1 MQSGENAQ
9 NQLKTSLQKHFQANG
24 WSDTLIARSNAM
36 ADLKL
41 NPKTIAIIQ
50 DKVDSGLYNDADDV
64 VLTALKTLDEQDRD
78 YLALKESLLVA
89 EAQFA
94 RGEGI
99 RLTPE
104 VFEEIKRQAREM
116 ASAGHQPSRDVQ
128 P

>member
-1 MQSGENAQ
+1 M
-9 NQLKTSLQKHFQANG
+9 T
-24 WSDTLIARSNAM
+24 
-36 ADLKL
+36 DLKL
-41 NPKTIAIIQ
+41 DPKTIAIIQ
-50 DKVDSGLYNDADDV
+50 DKVDSGLYNDANDV
-64 VLTALKTLDEQDRD
+64 VLTALDALEAQNRD

-116 ASAGHQPSRDVQ
+116 AAAGHQPSADVR

>member
-1 MQSGENAQ
+1 VKVSKVRKCVAAKN
-9 NQLKTSLQKHFQANG
+9 FQENG
-24 WSDTLIARSNAM
+24 WSATLDARSNAM

-41 NPKTIAIIQ
+41 DPKTIAIIQ
-50 DKVDSGLYNDADDV
+50 DKVDSGLYSDADDV
-64 VLTALKTLDEQDRD
+64 VLTALDALEAQNRD
-78 YLALKESLLVA
+78 FLALKESLLIA

-104 VFEEIKRQAREM
+104 HFEEIKRRGKEKA
-116 ASAGHQPSRDVQ
+116 AAGHQPSADVR

>member
-1 MQSGENAQ
+1 
-9 NQLKTSLQKHFQANG
+9 
-24 WSDTLIARSNAM
+24 M

-41 NPKTIAIIQ
+41 DPKTIAIIQ
-50 DKVDSGLYNDADDV
+50 EKVDSGLFNGADDV
-64 VLTALKTLDEQDRD
+64 VLTALDALEAQNRD

-104 VFEEIKRQAREM
+104 RFEVIKRQAREM
-116 ASAGHQPSRDVQ
+116 AAVGHQPSCDVQ

>member
-1 MQSGENAQ
+1 VDV
-9 NQLKTSLQKHFQANG
+9 LQKDFQANG

-50 DKVDSGLYNDADDV
+50 EKVDSGFYNDADDV
-64 VLTALKTLDEQDRD
+64 VLTALKKLDEQERD

-99 RLTPE
+99 LLTPE
-104 VFEEIKRQAREM
+104 HFEEIKLQGRAM
-116 ASAGHQPSRDVQ
+116 AAAGHQPSREVQ